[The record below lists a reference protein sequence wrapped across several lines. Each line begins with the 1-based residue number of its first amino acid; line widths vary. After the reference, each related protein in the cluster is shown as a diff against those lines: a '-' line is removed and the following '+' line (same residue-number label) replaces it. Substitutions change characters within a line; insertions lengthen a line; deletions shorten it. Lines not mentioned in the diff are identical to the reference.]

1 MKEVHGENI
10 PWVKAPFDPQVMY
23 NRTGRKPHG
32 KFAIADDA
40 IDSSEVQFSTNV
52 RPQTQSSNHREKE
65 LEQEVRDLKRQRQQ
79 DCQSFYN
86 AFAKF
91 NEDMAQVTV
100 LSPSLI
106 CYFLSLYGPI
116 CHSPPN
122 YYHFC

>member
-91 NEDMAQVTV
+91 NEDIVT
-100 LSPSLI
+100 PQ
-106 CYFLSLYGPI
+106 CYGCISHMHNMSIIIYSSI
-116 CHSPPN
+116 A
-122 YYHFC
+122 